1 MLAYC
6 KKRDAKNW
14 HQEIVQATQQ
24 YNGEG
29 GGGRGEGDY
38 ARLIT
43 TIEVVVVF
51 STAAC

>member
-29 GGGRGEGDY
+29 GGGRGEGRLCKTDY
-38 ARLIT
+38 NNRS
-43 TIEVVVVF
+43 VFF